1 MSDREHQRQAHNQ
14 QQVGY
19 FSSRTKATMVPNA
32 TPYVLR
38 QIDRTVSFAG
48 IKKGDTILEV
58 GCGMGRYTFSL
69 AERGFHVHGLD
80 LTRFLLD
87 KLAAYNGGR
96 YDIPFYCTD
105 IVEYPSEL
113 AERFDAVVGFFVLH
127 HLHDMDACFG
137 AMAEMVR
144 PGGCIVF
151 LEPNPFNP
159 LYYLQILITPGMTWE
174 GDGGI
179 VLVRRRMLFD
189 VMRRAGLADLE
200 LIRLG
205 FFPPFVTNRRCGSAL
220 ESILERVPIWRPF
233 LPFQLIKGI
242 KKRTG

>member
-1 MSDREHQRQAHNQ
+1 MHLQ
-14 QQVGY
+14 
-19 FSSRTKATMVPNA
+19 
-32 TPYVLR
+32 
-38 QIDRTVSFAG
+38 
-48 IKKGDTILEV
+48 LEY
-58 GCGMGRYTFSL
+58 G
-69 AERGFHVHGLD
+69 
-80 LTRFLLD
+80 
-87 KLAAYNGGR
+87 
-96 YDIPFYCTD
+96 
-105 IVEYPSEL
+105 
-113 AERFDAVVGFFVLH
+113 FDAVVGFFVLH

-179 VLVRRRMLFD
+179 VLVRRRMLFG